1 MPQRLVY
8 VGTNTSQYCYLVY
21 SKNTDLEA
29 ESYATLSYCW
39 GKGPHSHSL
48 TKSNMKEYEKCISDI
63 PATLRDAISLVRD
76 MGLHYIWIDVL
87 CIVQDD
93 EEDWKI
99 EAGKMAEIYASAL
112 FCISALCTT
121 GSDSGLFGNT
131 HRIPSTKKSWEFVS
145 SFESFPLNSRGWTLQ
160 ERYLSPRL
168 LHIGLSEAW
177 FECRESLVSLTESTG
192 LKCSTRIGATGTFI
206 GLDRFSRLLND
217 TCLGQ
222 LNSAESPIFSS
233 WYDMVMN
240 YCPRQLSKE
249 TDRLIALDGL
259 RSLYQPFTNCKYIY
273 GLWEHDI
280 YNGLLWFNGIN
291 GHGNISS
298 CSFDP
303 PSMIVFKMN
312 SRCGESSSGM
322 GFGRDPVYLRRS
334 RISSGI
340 ISRTLNKSQKIDTD
354 TSFTLDNIRDRT
366 GNVPTW
372 SWASLCGP
380 ISFCYINGEDF
391 FIFRG
396 IEIPKLRIQVYLL
409 TQRRLFGTLKPC
421 LSVRGTIFKVEIEQ
435 SLWVSQ
441 IEYGIEQQQGRSGAF
456 RGRSNVF
463 FDKDEQENYID
474 CHALVVYQLGPSE
487 IDSGL
492 FHLTL
497 ILLKRNGK
505 DPFSHHCDVVYERI
519 GLAFMEYDDVNFFAY
534 LNTQDG
540 ARKELYIA

>member
-1 MPQRLVY
+1 MNYGTACTPPPYVSTRLRVRPSSRLIDSSEEVSRKSLTEPSARNPHFLQSKGRKTNCSHSIPSRLVCLNRGMPTAQLYTQHDPPFGQQEALQGSIPERILRFADVARMKIDQCCRFHRRCCMNPFPGSMPQRLVY

-76 MGLHYIWIDVL
+76 MGLHYVWIDAL

-298 CSFDP
+298 YSFDP

-391 FIFRG
+391 
-396 IEIPKLRIQVYLL
+396 
-409 TQRRLFGTLKPC
+409 LF
-421 LSVRGTIFKVEIEQ
+421 
-435 SLWVSQ
+435 
-441 IEYGIEQQQGRSGAF
+441 
-456 RGRSNVF
+456 
-463 FDKDEQENYID
+463 
-474 CHALVVYQLGPSE
+474 SE
-487 IDSGL
+487 
-492 FHLTL
+492 
-497 ILLKRNGK
+497 
-505 DPFSHHCDVVYERI
+505 
-519 GLAFMEYDDVNFFAY
+519 A
-534 LNTQDG
+534 
-540 ARKELYIA
+540 